1 MNRIK
6 SEARKQAWKP
16 DSGNFN
22 PWAKWGGQ
30 RPSQSDPEKADQAI
44 AAQNHTSEA
53 EAIGVMGAPPNM
65 HVHNRMANN
74 SVEKETQPD
83 DIEPMATSDENSPTS
98 RTMVNGFD
106 ENSDHSRASTLPVSA
121 APRANSVNSGTTKR
135 RRGKFVQFLKHKK
148 NDDAEEEPEPE
159 AVQRTNTRKSKFKEK
174 YTLWGQFRATVLGSW
189 INILLVCVPVGIALG
204 NTPSVNGIVTF
215 VINFLAII
223 PLAGILSYS
232 TEEISLRVGE
242 TLGGLLNASFGNAVE
257 LIVSIIAL
265 AKNEVIIVK
274 TSLIGSMLS
283 NLLLVLGMCFFFGG
297 LRREQQYFN
306 VTVAQTAS
314 SLLALAVGSLVIPT
328 IFVSWGNAGT
338 PAIRESRVGE
348 LSHGVAICLL
358 FVYACYLFFQ
368 LKTHASM
375 FSEPSQKV
383 PNRKSTKLEAGA
395 VHRGIA
401 AIGAGTGAQA
411 AGSLFTDKENGVF
424 DPRANQEKTDEDDDD
439 VEEAQLSWI
448 GAIVTLCISTAFVG
462 VCAEYMVDG
471 ISAVTR
477 TGNVSPEFIGL
488 ILIPIVGNAAEHATA
503 VTVACKDKMDL
514 AIGVAV
520 GSSLQIAL
528 FVLQL
533 MVIIGWIMGRGD
545 MTLEFDG

>member
-1 MNRIK
+1 MNRVK

-16 DSGNFN
+16 SDGNFN

-30 RPSQSDPEKADQAI
+30 RPSQSDPEKADYP
-44 AAQNHTSEA
+44 AAPQNQTSEA
-53 EAIGVMGAPPNM
+53 EAIGVLGAPPNM
-65 HVHNRMANN
+65 HVHGGMGRHSA
-74 SVEKETQPD
+74 EKETHPD
-83 DIEPMATSDENSPTS
+83 GIAPVGTPEDHSPTS
-98 RTMVNGFD
+98 RTMVNGSD
-106 ENSDHSRASTLPVSA
+106 ENSDNSRASTLPVA
-121 APRANSVNSGTTKR
+121 GNPRANSTTSATTKR

-148 NDDAEEEPEPE
+148 NDDAEEEQPVE
-159 AVQRTNTRKSKFKEK
+159 RTTSRNPQFKQN
-174 YTLWGQFRATVLGSW
+174 YTVWGQARAAVFGSW
-189 INILLVCVPVGIALG
+189 INILLVCVPIGIALG
-204 NTPSVNGIVTF
+204 NTPSVNGIITF

-265 AKNEVIIVK
+265 AKNEIVIVK

-338 PAIRESRVGE
+338 SELRESKIPQ
-348 LSHGVAICLL
+348 LSRGVAICLL
-358 FVYACYLFFQ
+358 FVYACYLYFQ
-368 LKTHASM
+368 LKTHATM

-383 PNRKSTKLEAGA
+383 PVRKSSKLEPGA

-411 AGSLFTDKENGVF
+411 AGSLFGNKENGVF
-424 DPRANQEKTDEDDDD
+424 DPRANQEKKDDEDD
-439 VEEAQLSWI
+439 VEVAQLSWI

-503 VTVACKDKMDL
+503 VTVAIKDKMDL
-514 AIGVAV
+514 AIGVAI

-533 MVIIGWIMGRGD
+533 MVIIGWIMGREG